1 MKLTGLY
8 PVKTFTI
15 RRFVNYLSRM
25 LKDGQEEKF
34 LRVIQALKLLAL
46 RADQRRTLEEIAGLI
61 RNDHPSVRLIRRL
74 VQESHPQTVEKL
86 LNNLVINDILAG
98 DWKRAQTAR
107 RLMIHMPAFMVIS
120 PTYACNLRCAGCYA
134 GEYEEK
140 QQMEPELFDKI
151 ISDGKNLG
159 FYFYVISGGEP
170 FIYRPLWDILAKHHD
185 CYFLIYT
192 NGTLIDEEAAEKIA
206 RLGHIA
212 PAISIEGKEDETD
225 FRRGEGTFR
234 RLLTA
239 FANLRKAR
247 AVFGVSITHTRRN
260 HKVLMNDEFWEM
272 LIENKAVFS
281 WIFQYI
287 PIGLDPD
294 LSLMVTPEE
303 RLERLRLV
311 ERIRREKEILV
322 ADFWNDGPYVNGC
335 LAGGANYFH
344 INAHGYVEPCVFVHF
359 ALDNI
364 KEKPLVEILD
374 SPFFREIRE
383 RAPYGENLLRPCMV
397 IDRPEILRELYH
409 KYQLRPT
416 HPGAETILTSLAP
429 AVQEAAEAWAKISD
443 PVWEKE
449 FAPHYPAVFGE
460 YVYKRKTGD
469 GSLSHLKTSRARE
482 TPCNQPGL

>member
-1 MKLTGLY
+1 MELSGLY
-8 PVKTFTI
+8 PVKTSVI
-15 RRFVNYLSRM
+15 RFFINYFFGM
-25 LKDGQEEKF
+25 LADDQEAKF
-34 LRVIQALKLLAL
+34 LRIIRGLKLIAP

-61 RNDHPSVRLIRRL
+61 KNDHPSVRLIRRL
-74 VQESHPQTVEKL
+74 IRESHPHAREKL

-107 RLMIHMPAFMVIS
+107 RLKMHMPAFMVIS
-120 PTYACNLRCAGCYA
+120 PTYACNLKCAGCYA
-134 GEYEEK
+134 GEYEDE
-140 QQMEPELFDKI
+140 QQMEPELFDRI
-151 ISDGKNLG
+151 ISEGKNLG
-159 FYFYVISGGEP
+159 LYFYVISGGEP
-170 FIYRPLWDILAKHHD
+170 FFYRPLWDILAKHHD

-192 NGTLIDEEAAEKIA
+192 NGTLIDEETAEKIA

-212 PAISIEGKEDETD
+212 PAISIEGKENETD

-239 FANLRKAR
+239 FTNLRKAR
-247 AVFGVSITHTRRN
+247 AVYGVSVTHTRRN
-260 HKVLMNDEFWEM
+260 HKILMSDEFWEM
-272 LIENKAVFS
+272 LVENKATFS

-287 PIGLDPD
+287 PIGLAPD
-294 LSLMVTPEE
+294 LSQMVTPEE

-364 KEKPLVEILD
+364 KEKPLVEILK
-374 SPFFREIRE
+374 SPFFQEIRE

-429 AVQEAAEAWAKISD
+429 VVQETAKAWAKISG
-443 PVWEKE
+443 PVWERE
-449 FAPHYPAVFGE
+449 FAPRYPAVFGE
-460 YVYKRKTGD
+460 YVYKGRSGRRVART
-469 GSLSHLKTSRARE
+469 SLAPPADS
-482 TPCNQPGL
+482 P